1 MAGRTILP
9 ERPRPLRTLPAH
21 GGFSGLSAIFEG
33 LLASSEQ
40 NAEISEEVSDEP
52 AQPGRARRPTA

>member
-52 AQPGRARRPTA
+52 AQPGL